1 MPSGRTGITRILIH
15 KAGVVANA
23 AILARAVRAIHVE
36 TRHAAGTLGGTV
48 TQSFGTGKTLA
59 VKTCNRIVTSSQA
72 RTAVFC
78 AVVLLIVSVWLFNNI
93 RGAWR
98 TIGAG
103 ETSRD
108 VVVLASL
115 TDGASRSIIP
125 EVFTFHAAL
134 AWCGECVKRSS
145 MTTDGTF
152 CGKNVVVRLM
162 RLTGAQCAW

>member
-1 MPSGRTGITRILIH
+1 MFNHTVLSSAASNATIPFYRDVVGETTVPSGRTGITRILIH

-36 TRHAAGTLGGTV
+36 TRHAARTLGGTV

-78 AVVLLIVSVWLFNNI
+78 AVVLNVSVWLFNNI

-115 TDGASRSIIP
+115 TDGA
-125 EVFTFHAAL
+125 T
-134 AWCGECVKRSS
+134 
-145 MTTDGTF
+145 
-152 CGKNVVVRLM
+152 
-162 RLTGAQCAW
+162 